1 MQIEVLPALEQNA
14 QVQWSHLNGV
24 CKHKKLNAAIICDL
38 KDQYD
43 KYNIR
48 NESLQNNGNNELRL
62 FNKLKHGNN

>member
-1 MQIEVLPALEQNA
+1 MQIEVVPALEQNA

-48 NESLQNNGNNELRL
+48 N
-62 FNKLKHGNN
+62 K